1 MNTDKLTR
9 ESLLALSKAIIFSM
23 PEKSFTT
30 SEKANKY
37 MLRGDKTFTDD
48 AGKCFTCGFS
58 KSVLTPDDI
67 KFRKYFIAG
76 YDSNN
81 PAHSVLDDMFARA
94 VYIDDNT
101 GRGGVVMVVDFH
113 SCPFAAGGE
122 ALGSYRAFSRVQ
134 SQGSFLTCRLHIN
147 RIRKLVIESR
157 KIPSLKSIN
166 ICATHSHSA
175 IDTQGLW
182 GEKLFKCGRDE
193 DFMNRLR
200 KRTAD
205 AIIKAYE
212 NRTDGRMFYSVKK
225 SEDLQFDCRTPD
237 TYDPNITKIRFESF
251 DGSKNIHMVNF
262 ASHAEL
268 MGSSTKKV
276 SADFPAYMIKEI
288 ESNNENCDAVFFN
301 GAIGGMISAK
311 EIKKVYRETIDCEA
325 YTKEFGKNLGE
336 IVNSLKDETELAP
349 IINVKSAPVSIEASN
364 YVLILARLLGVLN
377 NDISRVR
384 KDGTASIYSEV
395 GYLELGKQEI
405 GMFLIPGELFPE
417 LYNGEFLN
425 EKESANGKKAE
436 YNILCEQGEA
446 KHKFVVGLCNDEL
459 GYIIPDNDFF
469 HNSKMPYI
477 NKGKDKFDR
486 DHYEETNSTGPK
498 TARTLLDATL
508 KIIKS
513 IR

>member
-30 SEKANKY
+30 SGKANQY
-37 MLRGDKTFTDD
+37 MLRGDKTFTDT
-48 AGKCFTCGFS
+48 AGKHFTCGFA

-81 PAHSVLDDMFARA
+81 PAHGVLDDIFARA

-101 GRGGVVMVVDFH
+101 GRGGVVMCSVD
-113 SCPFAAGGE
+113 AVGI
-122 ALGSYRAFSRVQ
+122 SRKD
-134 SQGSFLTCRLHIN
+134 IN
-147 RIRKLVIESR
+147 LIRQLVIESR
-157 KIPSLKSIN
+157 QIPSLKSIN

-193 DFMNRLR
+193 EFMKKLR
-200 KRTAD
+200 KLTAD

-237 TYDPNITKIRFESF
+237 TYDSNITKIRFESF

-268 MGSSTKKV
+268 LGSSTKRV

-311 EIKKVYRETIDCEA
+311 EIKKVYREQIDCEA

-349 IINVKSAPVSIEASN
+349 IVNVKSAPVSIEASN

-395 GYLELGKQEI
+395 GYLELGEKEI

-417 LYNGEFLN
+417 LFNGEFLSA
-425 EKESANGKKAE
+425 EESANGKKAE

-469 HNSKMPYI
+469 LNSKMPYI
-477 NKGKDKFDR
+477 NKGKDRFDR
-486 DHYEETNSTGPK
+486 DHYEETNSTGPR

-508 KIIKS
+508 DIIRS